1 MMVLVACKVIY
12 GAIFCYNF
20 CHFLKKLR
28 NSICYG
34 HFWAAHGV
42 MSIGVYL
49 RLPVHRNSMKRQGH
63 TKKISSFAFTLS
75 ILANCDT
82 KITILACF
90 NRFTIDRKFQRCHG
104 GSWSYNWH
112 EIDVLYGWILNVFQM
127 VIFNVM
133 LTSKAFAIFCMRSY
147 NYWRCVQWFKRCRCT
162 PVLVAPPRRRLHR

>member
-1 MMVLVACKVIY
+1 MAWAFVPIKSSFFLTRFFHFSAYSWGIMMVLVACKVIY

-49 RLPVHRNSMKRQGH
+49 RLPVHRNSMKHQGH
-63 TKKISSFAFTLS
+63 TKIISSFAFTLS

-90 NRFTIDRKFQRCHG
+90 NRFTIDRKFQRCRG
-104 GSWSYNWH
+104 GS
-112 EIDVLYGWILNVFQM
+112 
-127 VIFNVM
+127 
-133 LTSKAFAIFCMRSY
+133 
-147 NYWRCVQWFKRCRCT
+147 
-162 PVLVAPPRRRLHR
+162 